1 MWRKTLCVAAAVLFS
16 LPLPAVAAGGS
27 REVADA
33 LMRMGADAALK
44 AKATER
50 GGSTATFCANC
61 HGSSGISAIPEVPN
75 LAAQNPDYLLKQ
87 IELFV
92 TGGRK
97 NAFMEGLMKAL
108 SPDERAE
115 LVLFYS
121 SRSAPPAVPEDGALV
136 ETGRKAFAGLCAQC
150 HGADAHG
157 DATTP
162 RLAGQQPEYLRI
174 SLTRYLTVSGERI
187 YPPMTAQVTKLGKD
201 RIEAVVHYLRTLK

>member
-1 MWRKTLCVAAAVLFS
+1 MWRKTVCAAAALFC
-16 LPLPAVAAGGS
+16 LAQPAAAAGSS

-61 HGSSGISAIPEVPN
+61 HGASGISAIPEVPN

-121 SRSAPPAVPEDGALV
+121 SRPAPPAIPEEGALV
-136 ETGRKAFAGLCAQC
+136 ETGRKAFASLCMQC
-150 HGADAHG
+150 HGTDAHG

-162 RLAGQQPEYLRI
+162 RLAGQQPEYLRL

-187 YPPMTAQVTKLGKD
+187 YPPMTAQITKLGKD

>member
-1 MWRKTLCVAAAVLFS
+1 MWRKTLCVAAAVVFS
-16 LPLPAVAAGGS
+16 LPLTAGAADSS

-61 HGSSGISAIPEVPN
+61 HGASGISAIPEVPN

-121 SRSAPPAVPEDGALV
+121 SRPAPPAVPDDGALV
-136 ETGRKAFAGLCAQC
+136 ETGRKAFASLCVQC
-150 HGADAHG
+150 HGTDAHG